1 MDWSVERMKKKI
13 RTMSYSEKLEL
24 LDWLN
29 VWWEYQKGDEQ

>member
-1 MDWSVERMKKKI
+1 
-13 RTMSYSEKLEL
+13 MSYSEKLEL